1 MAPTNCHHCGAAVR
15 SRTARFC
22 EFCGTELVRE
32 DAPRARTPDESRRE
46 RFELLRRH
54 PDLEPGLR
62 HTPDVRVPKINPGLL
77 IMGPLV
83 IAFLIFFVAQAG
95 NMGAPIFF
103 FIVPA
108 IMFVA
113 IANAM
118 FRSVQRGTRVRAARW
133 ERLPAIVVDERTRVS
148 GGGKNSRAS
157 TSYFATLEF
166 EDGARR
172 EYRVT
177 PKLSG
182 DLSDEDAGIAYVKHD
197 TLLEFRRISV

>member
-1 MAPTNCHHCGAAVR
+1 MAPTECHHCGAAVR

-22 EFCGTELVRE
+22 EFCGTELVHD
-32 DAPRARTPDESRRE
+32 DAPRAQTPDESRRE

-54 PDLEPGLR
+54 PDLESGLR
-62 HTPDVRVPKINPGLL
+62 HTPQVRVPTISTGLVFV
-77 IMGPLV
+77 GPLV
-83 IAFLIFFVAQAG
+83 IAFLVFFVVQAN
-95 NMGAPIFF
+95 NMRAPIIF

-113 IANAM
+113 IANTI
-118 FRSVQRGTRVRAARW
+118 FRSVQRGSRVRAARW

-148 GGGKNSRAS
+148 GGGKNSRAT

-172 EYRVT
+172 EFRVS
-177 PKLSG
+177 PRLAG
-182 DLSDEDAGIAYVKHD
+182 DITGDDAGIAYVKHD
-197 TLLEFRRISV
+197 ALLEFRRISV